1 MVSKAESFERDFRQF
16 NAPPDTI
23 EVISEVVIDDKIL
36 FAKLN

>member
-16 NAPPDTI
+16 NAPRDKI
-23 EVISEVVIDDKIL
+23 EVISEVVLDDKIL